1 MSSDKNPCAIHLKP
15 VFLAAFGWMR
25 IASSNE
31 SIMSKKINKIKP
43 AVDKSA
49 LIFLS
54 FFVWV
59 AVGTMLLSLAY
70 SWLKASQ
77 MNNSLLFV
85 AVGVGAALV
94 IHHFGFLNI
103 VDKNLGRILPME
115 GKKCAFSFMTWK
127 SYIIVAVM
135 VTMGSLLRHSAIP
148 KTYLSILYIGI
159 GLSLILSSIRY
170 LRVLLSQLRKSK

>member
-1 MSSDKNPCAIHLKP
+1 MPQELRSFFSSK
-15 VFLAAFGWMR
+15 
-25 IASSNE
+25 
-31 SIMSKKINKIKP
+31 SIMSKKIDKIRP
-43 AVDKSA
+43 AVDKRA

-54 FFVWV
+54 FFIWIV
-59 AVGTMLLSLAY
+59 VGTVLLLFAY
-70 SWLKASQ
+70 SWLKASRI
-77 MNNSLLFV
+77 NNSFQFV
-85 AVGVGAALV
+85 GMGIGAALV
-94 IHHFGFLNI
+94 IHHFGFLKI

-135 VTMGSLLRHSAIP
+135 VTMGTLLRHSAIP

-170 LRVLLSQLRKSK
+170 LRVLLKQLRKVK

>member
-1 MSSDKNPCAIHLKP
+1 
-15 VFLAAFGWMR
+15 MR
-25 IASSNE
+25 
-31 SIMSKKINKIKP
+31 KKIEKIKP
-43 AVDKSA
+43 SVEKSA

-59 AVGTMLLSLAY
+59 VVGTGLLLLAY

-77 MNNSLLFV
+77 VNSSLLFV

-94 IHHFGFLNI
+94 IHHFGFLKI

-127 SYIIVAVM
+127 SYMIVAVM
-135 VTMGSLLRHSAIP
+135 VTMGTLLRHSAIP

-170 LRVLLSQLRKSK
+170 LRVLLGQLRKPK

>member
-1 MSSDKNPCAIHLKP
+1 
-15 VFLAAFGWMR
+15 
-25 IASSNE
+25 
-31 SIMSKKINKIKP
+31 MSKMTDKIKP

-49 LIFLS
+49 LLFLS

-59 AVGTMLLSLAY
+59 VVGTVLLSLAY

-77 MNNSLLFV
+77 MNNSMLFV
-85 AVGVGAALV
+85 AMGVGAALL
-94 IHHFGFLNI
+94 IHHFGFLKI

-127 SYIIVAVM
+127 SYLIMAVM
-135 VTMGSLLRHSAIP
+135 VTMGTLLRHSTIP
-148 KTYLSILYIGI
+148 KTYLSVLYIGI

-170 LRVLLSQLRKSK
+170 LRVLLTQFRKAK

>member
-1 MSSDKNPCAIHLKP
+1 
-15 VFLAAFGWMR
+15 
-25 IASSNE
+25 
-31 SIMSKKINKIKP
+31 MSKNIDKVKP

-59 AVGTMLLSLAY
+59 VVGTVLLSLAY
-70 SWLKASQ
+70 SWLKESQ
-77 MNNSLLFV
+77 VNRSFLFV
-85 AVGVGAALV
+85 GVGVGAALV
-94 IHHFGFLNI
+94 IHHFGFLKI

-135 VTMGSLLRHSAIP
+135 VTMGTLLRHSAIP

-159 GLSLILSSIRY
+159 GLSLVLSSIRY
-170 LRVLLSQLRKSK
+170 LRVLLSQLRKVK

>member
-1 MSSDKNPCAIHLKP
+1 
-15 VFLAAFGWMR
+15 MR
-25 IASSNE
+25 
-31 SIMSKKINKIKP
+31 KKIDKFRP

-59 AVGTMLLSLAY
+59 VVGTVLLFLAY
-70 SWLKASQ
+70 SWLKAAQ
-77 MNNSLLFV
+77 VNRSLLFV
-85 AVGVGAALV
+85 AVGVGGALV
-94 IHHFGFLNI
+94 IHHFGFLKI
-103 VDKNLGRILPME
+103 VDKNLGRLLPME

-135 VTMGSLLRHSAIP
+135 VTMGTLLRHSAIP

-170 LRVLLSQLRKSK
+170 LRVLLSQLRKVK

>member
-1 MSSDKNPCAIHLKP
+1 
-15 VFLAAFGWMR
+15 
-25 IASSNE
+25 
-31 SIMSKKINKIKP
+31 MSKKIDKIRP

-59 AVGTMLLSLAY
+59 VVGTMLLLFAY
-70 SWLKASQ
+70 TWLKASQ
-77 MNNSLLFV
+77 DNSSFLFV
-85 AVGVGAALV
+85 CAGVGAALV
-94 IHHFGFLNI
+94 IHHFGFLKI

-127 SYIIVAVM
+127 SYIIVVVM
-135 VTMGSLLRHSAIP
+135 VTMGTLLRHSAIP

-170 LRVLLSQLRKSK
+170 LRVLLSQLRKVK

>member
-1 MSSDKNPCAIHLKP
+1 MSEKLD
-15 VFLAAFGWMR
+15 
-25 IASSNE
+25 
-31 SIMSKKINKIKP
+31 KIKP

-59 AVGTMLLSLAY
+59 VVGTMLLLFAY

-77 MNNSLLFV
+77 VNRSFLF
-85 AVGVGAALV
+85 AGVGVGAALV
-94 IHHFGFLNI
+94 IHHCGFLKI

-135 VTMGSLLRHSAIP
+135 VTMGTLLRHSAIP

-170 LRVLLSQLRKSK
+170 LRVLLSQLRKVK

>member
-1 MSSDKNPCAIHLKP
+1 
-15 VFLAAFGWMR
+15 
-25 IASSNE
+25 
-31 SIMSKKINKIKP
+31 MSKKIDKIKP

-59 AVGTMLLSLAY
+59 VVGTGLLLFAY

-77 MNNSLLFV
+77 IRSSFLF
-85 AVGVGAALV
+85 AGVGAGAALV
-94 IHHFGFLNI
+94 IHHFGFLKI

-135 VTMGSLLRHSAIP
+135 VTMGTLLRHSAIP
-148 KTYLSILYIGI
+148 KTYLSVLYIGI

-170 LRVLLSQLRKSK
+170 LRILLSQLKKVK

>member
-1 MSSDKNPCAIHLKP
+1 
-15 VFLAAFGWMR
+15 
-25 IASSNE
+25 
-31 SIMSKKINKIKP
+31 MSKKIDKIRP
-43 AVDKSA
+43 AVDKSS

-59 AVGTMLLSLAY
+59 VVGTVLLSLAY

-77 MNNSLLFV
+77 VNHSLLF
-85 AVGVGAALV
+85 AAAGVGAALV
-94 IHHFGFLNI
+94 IHHFGFLKI

-135 VTMGSLLRHSAIP
+135 VTMGTLLRHSAIP

-159 GLSLILSSIRY
+159 GLSLVLSSIRY
-170 LRVLLSQLRKSK
+170 LRILLSQLRKVK

>member
-1 MSSDKNPCAIHLKP
+1 
-15 VFLAAFGWMR
+15 
-25 IASSNE
+25 
-31 SIMSKKINKIKP
+31 MSKMTDKIKP
-43 AVDKSA
+43 AVEKSA
-49 LIFLS
+49 LLFLS

-59 AVGTMLLSLAY
+59 VVGTVLLSLAY

-77 MNNSLLFV
+77 MNNSMRFV
-85 AVGVGAALV
+85 AMGVGAALL
-94 IHHFGFLNI
+94 IHHFGFLKI

-127 SYIIVAVM
+127 SYILVVVM
-135 VTMGSLLRHSAIP
+135 ITMGTLLRHSAIP

-170 LRVLLSQLRKSK
+170 LRVLLSQLRKVK

>member
-1 MSSDKNPCAIHLKP
+1 MN
-15 VFLAAFGWMR
+15 
-25 IASSNE
+25 
-31 SIMSKKINKIKP
+31 KKIDKIKP

-54 FFVWV
+54 FFVWFI
-59 AVGTMLLSLAY
+59 VGTMLLLFAY
-70 SWLKASQ
+70 SWLKAAQVHDSFIFI
-77 MNNSLLFV
+77 L
-85 AVGVGAALV
+85 VGVVAALV
-94 IHHFGFLNI
+94 IHHFGFLKI

-115 GKKCAFSFMTWK
+115 GKQCAFSFMTWK

-135 VTMGSLLRHSAIP
+135 VALGTGLRHSEIP

-170 LRVLLSQLRKSK
+170 LRVLLSQLRKAK

>member
-1 MSSDKNPCAIHLKP
+1 MRKNID
-15 VFLAAFGWMR
+15 
-25 IASSNE
+25 
-31 SIMSKKINKIKP
+31 KIKP

-59 AVGTMLLSLAY
+59 VVGTGLLLFAY

-77 MNNSLLFV
+77 IRSSFLF
-85 AVGVGAALV
+85 AGVGAGAALV
-94 IHHFGFLNI
+94 IHHFGFLKI

-135 VTMGSLLRHSAIP
+135 VTMGTLLRHSAIP

-170 LRVLLSQLRKSK
+170 LRVLLKQLRKVK

>member
-1 MSSDKNPCAIHLKP
+1 MSRNKFKTPSD
-15 VFLAAFGWMR
+15 
-25 IASSNE
+25 E
-31 SIMSKKINKIKP
+31 SMISKKIDKIKP
-43 AVDKSA
+43 AVNKNA

-54 FFVWV
+54 FFMWV
-59 AVGTMLLSLAY
+59 VVGTLLLVFAY

-77 MNNSLLFV
+77 LNRSFLFV
-85 AVGVGAALV
+85 GLGVGAALV
-94 IHHFGFLNI
+94 IHHFGFLKI

-135 VTMGSLLRHSAIP
+135 VTMGTWLRHSAIP

-170 LRVLLSQLRKSK
+170 LRVLLSQFRKVK